1 MRGFKVKEGRIT
13 ALDLMLTNADA
24 HIRLTLIGSSAWEL
38 LWEHVRYSVLWQ
50 CVVNCGIVWFNE
62 VGNVGYGWL
71 WLCEC
76 MGTRQPGCIHS
87 PPADRRLSCGLVLDL
102 DCGNH
107 NNKLT
112 VVFNR
117 FYIIVRIIQGSVF
130 LHFEPLST
138 STY

>member
-1 MRGFKVKEGRIT
+1 MG
-13 ALDLMLTNADA
+13 ALSTVWY
-24 HIRLTLIGSSAWEL
+24 I
-38 LWEHVRYSVLWQ
+38 VQ
-50 CVVNCGIVWFNE
+50 CVVNCGMVWFNE
-62 VGNVGYGWL
+62 VGMVGHGWL

-76 MGTRQPGCIHS
+76 MGPRQPGCIHS

-112 VVFNR
+112 VVFNG

-130 LHFEPLST
+130 LHFEPLSM
-138 STY
+138 SSY

>member
-1 MRGFKVKEGRIT
+1 MGAVTR
-13 ALDLMLTNADA
+13 ALSTV
-24 HIRLTLIGSSAWEL
+24 W
-38 LWEHVRYSVLWQ
+38 YSVVWQ
-50 CVVNCGIVWFNE
+50 CVVSRGIVWFNE
-62 VGNVGYGWL
+62 VGMVVGYGWL

-112 VVFNR
+112 VAFNG
-117 FYIIVRIIQGSVF
+117 FYIIVRIIQGSVS
-130 LHFEPLST
+130 LHFEPLSM